1 VKKDSEDT
9 FLRKQYEHLWAIILA
24 GGDGL
29 RMREYLKTNRNIDR
43 PKQFANI
50 VGTHSML
57 RHTIERVKRIVPLQ
71 RMRIVVNIQHLKYV
85 HAEIPEPERKS
96 LLLLPCNRETAVG
109 ILLPVVQIFAQD
121 PSACIA
127 VFPSD
132 HFVLEEQRFMNFV
145 ERAADFVHR
154 CPETVALLGI
164 PSTDADTSYGWIEP
178 STSFLRY
185 QGNRFYSVERFVE
198 KPPAKL
204 ANTLHTKKCLWN
216 SMVFAAQ
223 AETLLHL
230 YRKSMPKVYGQMSA
244 MKQLLTS
251 PGGIEKLDG
260 QFTRLPSYG
269 FSKTILEPNVKHLRV
284 IRAEGIAWSD
294 WGNAVRVQSDIQ
306 RFCTAKETPP
316 VPLPFAKMFDET
328 V

>member
-1 VKKDSEDT
+1 
-9 FLRKQYEHLWAIILA
+9 LRKQYEHLWAIILA

-29 RMREYLKTNRNIDR
+29 RMREYLKTRRNIDR

-57 RHTIERVKRIVPLQ
+57 RHTIERVKRIVSLQ

-96 LLLLPCNRETAVG
+96 LIVLPCNRETAVG

-121 PSACIA
+121 PSACIT

-132 HFVLEEQRFMNFV
+132 HFILEEERFMNFV
-145 ERAADFVHR
+145 ESAVDYVHR
-154 CPETVALLGI
+154 SPETVVLLGI
-164 PSTDADTSYGWIEP
+164 PSKDADTNYGWIEP
-178 STSFLRY
+178 SSSFLRY
-185 QGNRFYSVERFVE
+185 QGNRYYSVERFIE
-198 KPPAKL
+198 KPSAKL
-204 ANTLHTKKCLWN
+204 ADTLHSNKCLWN

-223 AETLLHL
+223 AERLLHL
-230 YRKSMPKVYGQMSA
+230 YRKSLPKVYHQMNL
-244 MKQLLTS
+244 MKELVTS

-269 FSKTILEPNVKHLRV
+269 FSKTILEPNAKHLRV
-284 IRAEGIAWSD
+284 IRAEGVSWSD
-294 WGNAVRVQSDIQ
+294 WGNQSRVTSD
-306 RFCTAKETPP
+306 
-316 VPLPFAKMFDET
+316 LSKMAIESQ
-328 V
+328 

>member
-1 VKKDSEDT
+1 MKKQDEN
-9 FLRKQYEHLWAIILA
+9 LWAIILA
-24 GGDGL
+24 GGDGI

-50 VGTHSML
+50 IGTHSML
-57 RHTIERVKRIVPLQ
+57 RHTIERAKRIVPLQ
-71 RMRIVVNIQHLKYV
+71 RIRIVVNNQHLKYV
-85 HAEIPEPERKS
+85 HAEIPETERKS
-96 LLLLPCNRETAVG
+96 LIVVPCNRGTAAS

-145 ERAADFVHR
+145 ERAVDFVHR

-164 PSTDADTSYGWIEP
+164 PSKDADTNYGWIEP

-185 QGNRFYSVERFVE
+185 QGNRFYSVERFIE

-230 YRKSMPKVYGQMSA
+230 FRKSLPKVYHQMNL
-244 MKQLLTS
+244 MKQLITS

-269 FSKTILEPNVKHLRV
+269 FSKTIMEPNAKHLRV
-284 IRAEGIAWSD
+284 IRAEGVTWSD
-294 WGNAVRVQSDIQ
+294 WGNQSRVTSD
-306 RFCTAKETPP
+306 
-316 VPLPFAKMFDET
+316 LSKMAIGLQ
-328 V
+328 

>member
-1 VKKDSEDT
+1 
-9 FLRKQYEHLWAIILA
+9 
-24 GGDGL
+24 
-29 RMREYLKTNRNIDR
+29 
-43 PKQFANI
+43 
-50 VGTHSML
+50 ML
-57 RHTIERVKRIVPLQ
+57 RHTIERAKRIVPLQ
-71 RMRIVVNIQHLKYV
+71 RIRIVVNNQHLKYV
-85 HAEIPEPERKS
+85 HAEIPETERKS
-96 LLLLPCNRETAVG
+96 LIVVPCNRGTAAS

-145 ERAADFVHR
+145 ERAVDFVHR

-164 PSTDADTSYGWIEP
+164 PSKDADTNYGWIEP

-185 QGNRFYSVERFVE
+185 QGNRFYSVERFIE

-230 YRKSMPKVYGQMSA
+230 FRKSLPKVYHQMNL
-244 MKQLLTS
+244 MKQLITS

-269 FSKTILEPNVKHLRV
+269 FSKTIMEPNAKHLRV
-284 IRAEGIAWSD
+284 IRAEGVTWSD
-294 WGNAVRVQSDIQ
+294 WGNQSRVMSD
-306 RFCTAKETPP
+306 
-316 VPLPFAKMFDET
+316 LSKMAIGLQ
-328 V
+328 

>member
-1 VKKDSEDT
+1 MKKQDEN
-9 FLRKQYEHLWAIILA
+9 LWAIILA
-24 GGDGL
+24 GGDGI

-50 VGTHSML
+50 IGTHSML
-57 RHTIERVKRIVPLQ
+57 RHTIERAKRIVPLQ
-71 RMRIVVNIQHLKYV
+71 RIRIVVNNQHLKYV
-85 HAEIPEPERKS
+85 HAEIPETERKS
-96 LLLLPCNRETAVG
+96 LIVVPCNRGTAAS

-145 ERAADFVHR
+145 ERAVDFVHR

-164 PSTDADTSYGWIEP
+164 PSKDADTNYGWIEP

-185 QGNRFYSVERFVE
+185 QGNRFYSVERFIE

-230 YRKSMPKVYGQMSA
+230 FRKSLPKVYHQMNL
-244 MKQLLTS
+244 MKQLITS

-269 FSKTILEPNVKHLRV
+269 FSKTIMEPNAKHLRV
-284 IRAEGIAWSD
+284 IRAEGVTWSD
-294 WGNAVRVQSDIQ
+294 WGNQSRVMSD
-306 RFCTAKETPP
+306 
-316 VPLPFAKMFDET
+316 LSKMAIGLQ
-328 V
+328 

>member
-1 VKKDSEDT
+1 MRRE
-9 FLRKQYEHLWAIILA
+9 YGHLWAIILA
-24 GGDGL
+24 GGDGV
-29 RMREYLKTNRNIDR
+29 RMREYLKTGRGMDC
-43 PKQFANI
+43 PKQYANI
-50 VGTHSML
+50 LGTRSML
-57 RHTIERVKRIVPLQ
+57 RHTIERAQLMVPSQ
-71 RMRIVVNIQHLKYV
+71 RMRIVVNSQHIKYV
-85 HAEIPEPERKS
+85 DAEISKPERKS
-96 LLLLPCNRETAVG
+96 LVLLPCNRETAVG
-109 ILLPVVQIFAQD
+109 ILLPVIQILAED
-121 PSACIA
+121 PSACIT

-145 ERAADFVHR
+145 ERAVDFVHR
-154 CPETVALLGI
+154 CPDTVALLGI
-164 PSTDADTSYGWIEP
+164 PSKDADTSYGWIEP

-185 QGNRFYSVERFVE
+185 QGNRFYSVERFIE

-230 YRKSMPKVYGQMSA
+230 FRKSLPKVYHQMNL
-244 MKQLLTS
+244 MKQLITS

-284 IRAEGIAWSD
+284 IRAEGVAWSD
-294 WGNAVRVQSDIQ
+294 WGNQSRVMSD
-306 RFCTAKETPP
+306 
-316 VPLPFAKMFDET
+316 LSKMAIGLQ
-328 V
+328 